1 MEPKLMDG
9 YNEFRILS
17 LMMVPN
23 SGQYVVFLEE
33 VGGGRM
39 VPIWIGI
46 YEGNAILLHLQGE
59 ELPRPMTH
67 DLMTNIARVLG
78 MEIDRI
84 VVNDLVDNT
93 YYAVIEATFQGQNI
107 SIDARPSDS
116 MALAVRA
123 GAPIYV
129 HDRVLD
135 KGVAVMKPITEEDL
149 EDFKEELKKMRPEDF
164 FKNLNEEGPEPE

>member
-1 MEPKLMDG
+1 MALK
-9 YNEFRILS
+9 EFKILS
-17 LMMVPN
+17 LMLVPN

-33 VGGGRM
+33 VGGARM
-39 VPIWIGI
+39 VPIWIGL

-67 DLMTNIARVLG
+67 DLLVNLTRVLG
-78 MEIDRI
+78 VEIERV

-93 YYAVIEATFQGQNI
+93 YYALIEANFEGQHL

-116 MALAVRA
+116 MAIAVRV

-129 HDRVLD
+129 HERVLE
-135 KGVAVMKPITEEDL
+135 KGVAVMKPITEEEL
-149 EDFKEELKKMRPEDF
+149 ESFKEELKNIRPEDF
-164 FKNLNEEGPEPE
+164 LRGLGEEEGGEAGA

>member
-1 MEPKLMDG
+1 MDG